1 MLALFAKAKE
11 EGAYLWLGLSPEG
24 TRKFTPGW
32 RSGFYQ
38 LALQADVPLC
48 TVRIDY
54 DNKVVDFSTCMRL
67 TGDEVADYDAL
78 AKAFEG
84 AKGFHSQQASPI
96 QPIKTSSSVGTTQT
110 P

>member
-1 MLALFAKAKE
+1 
-11 EGAYLWLGLSPEG
+11 
-24 TRKFTPGW
+24 
-32 RSGFYQ
+32 
-38 LALQADVPLC
+38 
-48 TVRIDY
+48 
-54 DNKVVDFSTCMRL
+54 MRL

-96 QPIKTSSSVGTTQT
+96 QPIKTSSSIGTIQA